1 MAEWIN
7 PRTCPFTED
16 EMRAALAQIG
26 LPPEEQDFVE
36 DDLPPDAYVVPS
48 DYVLALLAHVS
59 PALRDRVRGHLRAEW
74 SASALA
80 KGRDMTR
87 DDIARAIRVGRAAWH
102 EAQRQAQRDITF
114 ARA

>member
-26 LPPEEQDFVE
+26 LPPDEQNFAE
-36 DDLPPDAYVVPS
+36 DLPSGAYVTPS
-48 DYVLALLAHVS
+48 HYVLALLAQVS
-59 PALRDRVRGHLRAEW
+59 PALRDRVREHLLRPEW
-74 SASALA
+74 SAGAYANVLGM
-80 KGRDMTR
+80 KRDE
-87 DDIARAIRVGRAAWH
+87 IARAIRGGRAEWH
-102 EAQRQAQRDITF
+102 KAQRQVKAEIAA